1 MSVPATVGTPV
12 PIVMV
17 LEDGN
22 TSMFPQAE
30 IYAAGGTVPI
40 TTLDLNHKA
49 KGRYEASW
57 TPPSAGVF
65 SALFL
70 VYADAGHTIESIV
83 YTREV
88 EQVFA
93 SSSNLDDLAAKLIRI
108 LGLVHEN
115 AFIDNTVHDA
125 FGSLTSAR
133 VRIFDSKEHVEL
145 ATDGGTE
152 TLGLVA
158 TYQIETTY
166 ENECRM
172 GTYRVKRIV

>member
-1 MSVPATVGTPV
+1 MSVPATVGVAV

-22 TSMFPQAE
+22 TSMYPQAE
-30 IYAAGGTVPI
+30 IYAAGGTAPI
-40 TTLDLNHKA
+40 TTLDLPHKA

-57 TPPSAGVF
+57 TPPSVGVY
-65 SALFL
+65 SALFIT
-70 VYADAGHTIESIV
+70 YADSGHLAESIV

-88 EQVFA
+88 EQVFV
-93 SSSNLDDLAAKLIRI
+93 SQENVDDLAAKIVRI

-115 AFIDNTVHDA
+115 AFIDNTVHDS
-125 FGSLTSAR
+125 FGQLVAAR
-133 VRIFDSKEHVEL
+133 VRLFDSKAHVEL
-145 ATDGGTE
+145 ATDGGSE
-152 TLGLVA
+152 TLGLIA

-172 GTYRVKRIV
+172 GTYRVKRVG